1 MSSTAQLTPATP
13 HEAEARIAALELF
26 VQHLVFLLDVAGAV
40 HTDALNRW
48 IDNARERML
57 ITGSVPAEQVAALG
71 ALQALVA
78 R

>member
-13 HEAEARIAALELF
+13 HELEARVAALELF
-26 VQHLVFLLDVAGAV
+26 VQHLVFLLDVSGTV
-40 HTDALNRW
+40 HTDSLSRW

-57 ITGSVPAEQVAALG
+57 VTGSVPAENVAALA